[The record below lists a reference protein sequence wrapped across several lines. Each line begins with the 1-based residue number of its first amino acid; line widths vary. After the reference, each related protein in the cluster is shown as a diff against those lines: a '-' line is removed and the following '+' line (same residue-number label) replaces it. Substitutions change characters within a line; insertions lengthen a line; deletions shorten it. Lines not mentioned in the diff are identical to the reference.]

1 VGVIKTA
8 GVRILKI
15 FVRILQTKLTPLN
28 PFHLNKNESREM
40 LGIMPPQASPQP
52 QRPPAY
58 GGRKSTIVQPSSA
71 VLIIPL
77 PGIRLLVSAS
87 RHAAEWF
94 HISTEKLCYQS
105 QFLIGLAEL
114 SILNAVF
121 TDNYWQEK

>member
-1 VGVIKTA
+1 
-8 GVRILKI
+8 
-15 FVRILQTKLTPLN
+15 
-28 PFHLNKNESREM
+28 
-40 LGIMPPQASPQP
+40 MPPQASPQP

-58 GGRKSTIVQPSSA
+58 GGRKSTSVQPSSA

-114 SILNAVF
+114 SILNASFHRQLLAGEIAVF
-121 TDNYWQEK
+121 LHHFVGRNNCFDGFFLTVAIGM